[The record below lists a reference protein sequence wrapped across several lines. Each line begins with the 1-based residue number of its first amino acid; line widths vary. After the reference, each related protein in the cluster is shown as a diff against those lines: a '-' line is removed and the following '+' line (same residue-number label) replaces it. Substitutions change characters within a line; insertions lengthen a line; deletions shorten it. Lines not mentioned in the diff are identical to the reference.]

1 MAKRVSKEERE
12 TIIRFD
18 ETDGPVV
25 IYTFNA
31 DLKKRLK
38 AFAKKHPEL
47 CTMSKEDK
55 DFGSMTYKLEK
66 TRLQIRLTAPYS
78 EERRKADS
86 ERAKK
91 AGIAP
96 PGRSTKPIRE

>member
-38 AFAKKHPEL
+38 SFAKKHPGL
-47 CTMSKEDK
+47 CTMSNEDK
-55 DFGSMTYKLEK
+55 DFGSMTYELEK

-78 EERRKADS
+78 EERRSSVS
-86 ERAKK
+86 EIGKRNRKK
-91 AGIAP
+91 PKG
-96 PGRSTKPIRE
+96 E

>member
-1 MAKRVSKEERE
+1 MAKRVSTEDRE

-38 AFAKKHPEL
+38 SFAKKHPEL

-55 DFGSMTYKLEK
+55 DFGSMTYEIEK
-66 TRLQIRLTAPYS
+66 SRLSIRLTAPYS
-78 EERRKADS
+78 EERRNSVGEIGK
-86 ERAKK
+86 RNRKK
-91 AGIAP
+91 PRG
-96 PGRSTKPIRE
+96 KQ